1 MNNNSQLNTKKIEDQ
16 QKEARNLKETFQKI
30 LQFLVPIGSFTLAIA
45 LSYTPIWQLSF
56 VVALICGFYYT
67 DMLKGFIFGMISIGL
82 AWTLY
87 LIIQVTT
94 SNTSVLINQ
103 IITIITGSNATN
115 PAIPTLLIV
124 LILIFIACI
133 IGALGGS
140 LGSGIRKL
148 IHLSNKSNN
157 SVEN

>member
-1 MNNNSQLNTKKIEDQ
+1 MNNNTQPNTNITEDQ

-30 LQFLVPIGSFTLAIA
+30 LPFLVPIGSFTLALA
-45 LSYTPIWQLSF
+45 LTYTPIWQLSF

-67 DMLKGFIFGMISIGL
+67 DMIKGSIFGMLSIGL

-87 LIIQVTT
+87 LIVQVAT
-94 SNTSVLINQ
+94 SNISVLINQ
-103 IITIITGSNATN
+103 IITILTGSNTSN
-115 PAIPTLLIV
+115 PTIPTLLVI

-133 IGALGGS
+133 IGALGGG

-148 IHLSNKSNN
+148 IQLSKKSE
-157 SVEN
+157 SATEN